1 MSPQR
6 HLRAW
11 NIPPPSCLLDYHFL
25 VTNFLN
31 DFSPNSVEIWKH
43 SCYYIS
49 LIVDVLRSGSQ
60 QCSHNPKCDRSSHI
74 FIHLKFSILLNL
86 TINEQ
91 RELTIVSLRHR
102 VTKRRRPKAHFRLIL
117 PTPASLRVECLRR
130 GQLVPRDGQNTHTTK
145 RQPSPSSPIHP
156 SIPTRLPTSYPDHT
170 HAHVTTNPHAHTT
183 HQSSATQSCPQIALL
198 LTSIAQDPH
207 DSRTNHVGSSI
218 VSRTRRM

>member
-49 LIVDVLRSGSQ
+49 FIVDVLRSGSQ

-102 VTKRRRPKAHFRLIL
+102 VTKRRRPKAHFTHPLHSCFS
-117 PTPASLRVECLRR
+117 PRR
-130 GQLVPRDGQNTHTTK
+130 GSTARAVGAPRRSKHPHDKASAVSLLPH
-145 RQPSPSSPIHP
+145 SSK
-156 SIPTRLPTSYPDHT
+156 HT
-170 HAHVTTNPHAHTT
+170 HQAT
-183 HQSSATQSCPQIALL
+183 HQLS
-198 LTSIAQDPH
+198 
-207 DSRTNHVGSSI
+207 
-218 VSRTRRM
+218 